1 VHEMLIVLQ
10 REFVERVR
18 TKSFVISTLL
28 FPVFMAA
35 IFVVPIL
42 MGGGSGGENRL
53 ALASD
58 APAAVTESVVT
69 SLEIPPATERGASF
83 VVERVEGSFE
93 EQREALYARMA
104 AGELDGVL
112 YLPADIAETSTAL
125 YRGRNVTNMQATERL
140 QRATSEAV
148 QAVRLRDAGLEVTEV
163 AALLRPVR
171 LESARVTRAGEEGG
185 SAVGSFILAYIIA
198 FLLYMLI
205 AIYGNNVMRSVLEE
219 KTSRISEVLISSMR
233 APQLMAGKVIGVS
246 SVVLFQVVIW
256 AALAAIVLSQSNL
269 LIERFNLPPQILSTI
284 RVEPGVLLLLLLYF
298 VLGFFL
304 YAAIF
309 AAVGAAVTSEQEAQ
323 QFAFFPMMPLI
334 VPMLFL
340 APITS
345 DPTGSTATVMGW
357 LPFTSPIVM
366 PMRMAA
372 TDIPLLEVL
381 GSLAL
386 LVATVW
392 IVSWVAGKIY
402 RIGILS
408 TGKRPSLRELAL
420 WMRTA

>member
-1 VHEMLIVLQ
+1 VSEMLIVLQ

-28 FPVFMAA
+28 FPLFMAA

-42 MGGGSGGENRL
+42 FGGGPGTENRL
-53 ALASD
+53 AVVSE
-58 APAAVTESVVT
+58 APDAVTEGVIA
-69 SLEIPPATERGASF
+69 SLEVPPASDREASF
-83 VVERVEGSFE
+83 VIERVSGGYE
-93 EQREALYARMA
+93 ENREALFTRVA
-104 AGELDGVL
+104 ADELDGVL
-112 YLPADIAETSTAL
+112 YLPADIVETSAAVF
-125 YRGRNVTNMQATERL
+125 RGRNVTNMPTIERL
-140 QRATSEAV
+140 RRATSEAV
-148 QAVRLRDAGLEVTEV
+148 QSVRLREAGLEVTEV

-171 LESARVTRAGEEGG
+171 VEGARVTRGGEEGG
-185 SAVGSFILAYIIA
+185 SAVGSFLLAYITA
-198 FLLYMLI
+198 MLLYMLI

-246 SVVLFQVVIW
+246 SVVLVQVLVW
-256 AALAAIVLSQSNL
+256 AAMAGVVMSQSNL
-269 LIERFNLPPQILSTI
+269 LVERFGLPPGFLSSL
-284 RVEPGVLLLLLLYF
+284 RVAPEVWLFLLLYF
-298 VLGFFL
+298 ILGFFL

-334 VPMLFL
+334 VPLLFL

-345 DPTGSTATVMGW
+345 DPAGALATTMAW
-357 LPFTSPIVM
+357 IPFTSPIVM

-372 TDIPLLEVL
+372 SEVPLMEIA
-381 GSLAL
+381 GSLL
-386 LVATVW
+386 LLAATVW
-392 IVSWVAGKIY
+392 ALSWAAGKVY

-408 TGKRPSLRELAL
+408 TGKRPSMRELVT